1 MLFILPS
8 WLAMATTALPPDT
21 RVKIKI
27 KHKQFTAILSPILI
41 LSAAA
46 LVITQPTN
54 GIAETQ
60 NIDFGRYSEQ
70 LIRCQVRASGIG
82 KPLRICEQLRIQQHL
97 DGLISVRFSLGDTGR
112 YGNEDMVFAGVVR
125 KGSQSMVCSSDGRCK
140 PRLPLILEVNAISTA
155 IFDDNGRALTL
166 PLGLVARGSCR
177 IEPLRAQCHATALDG
192 ASWRA
197 DGYFPAMPPPAT

>member
-1 MLFILPS
+1 MLIIQPS
-8 WLAMATTALPPDT
+8 WLAMATTARSPDT
-21 RVKIKI
+21 KHQI
-27 KHKQFTAILSPILI
+27 KHKQFIMNWPPILL
-41 LSAAA
+41 LSVAA
-46 LVITQPTN
+46 LALTQPTN

-60 NIDFGRYSEQ
+60 NIDFGRYSER
-70 LIRCQVRASGIG
+70 LIRCQVRASDIG

-166 PLGLVARGSCR
+166 PLGLVAHGSCR
-177 IEPLRAQCHATALDG
+177 IEPLRAQCQATALDG